1 MTKTL
6 NMKTK
11 SQQLLIDGPAGK
23 LEVEALW
30 QNENPQDAETKKVAL
45 LCHPNPLYGG
55 TMKNK
60 VVTTMFNFARDEGM
74 HVVRFNFR
82 GTGKSTGEHDYA
94 VGEIEDAM
102 AVLQWIHSQTSATQV
117 WLGGFSFGGYVTAR
131 VAEQLLVTPHIWG
144 LTDME
149 LIKVVLMAPSVENN
163 DASDVMLPTQK
174 TIQIYGDAD
183 EVIQPELMKK
193 FAEDKQIASYVVK
206 GAGHFF
212 HGRLTEIRS
221 LLEQHAR

>member
-1 MTKTL
+1 
-6 NMKTK
+6 MKTK
-11 SQQLLIDGPAGK
+11 TEEFLIDGPAGK

-30 QNENPQDAETKKVAL
+30 QNEDPRDPNTKKVAL
-45 LCHPNPLYGG
+45 LCHPNPLFDG

-82 GTGKSTGEHDYA
+82 GAGKSTGEHDYA

-102 AVLQWIHSQTSATQV
+102 AVLQWISDHTSANQL
-117 WLGGFSFGGYVTAR
+117 WLGGFSFGGYITAR

-144 LTDME
+144 LTEME
-149 LIKVVLMAPSVENN
+149 LTRVVLMAPSVENN

-183 EVIQPELMKK
+183 TVIKPELMKK
-193 FAEDKQIASYVVK
+193 FAEDKQIASYVLE

-212 HGRLTEIRS
+212 HGRLTEIRT
-221 LLEQHAR
+221 LLEQHAV

>member
-1 MTKTL
+1 
-6 NMKTK
+6 MKTK
-11 SQQLLIDGPAGK
+11 TEEFLIDGPAGK

-30 QNENPQDAETKKVAL
+30 QNVDPTDTNTKKVAL
-45 LCHPNPLYGG
+45 LCHPNPLFDG

-82 GTGKSTGEHDYA
+82 GAGKSTGEHDYA

-102 AVLQWIHSQTSATQV
+102 AVLQWISDHTSANQL
-117 WLGGFSFGGYVTAR
+117 WLGGFSFGGYITAR

-144 LTDME
+144 LTEME
-149 LIKVVLMAPSVENN
+149 LTKVILMAPSVENN

-183 EVIQPELMKK
+183 TVIKPELMKK
-193 FAEDKQIASYVVK
+193 FAEDKQIASYVLE

-212 HGRLTEIRS
+212 HGRLTEIRT
-221 LLEQHAR
+221 LLEQHAV

>member
-1 MTKTL
+1 
-6 NMKTK
+6 MKTK
-11 SQQLLIDGPAGK
+11 TEEFLIDGPAGK

-30 QNENPQDAETKKVAL
+30 QNEDPTDTNTKKVAL
-45 LCHPNPLYGG
+45 LCHPNPLFDG

-82 GTGKSTGEHDYA
+82 GAGKSTGEYDYA

-102 AVLQWIHSQTSATQV
+102 AVLQWISDHTSANQL
-117 WLGGFSFGGYVTAR
+117 WLGGFSFGGYITAR

-144 LTDME
+144 LTEME
-149 LIKVVLMAPSVENN
+149 LTKVILMAPSVENN

-183 EVIQPELMKK
+183 TVIKPELMKK
-193 FAEDKQIASYVVK
+193 FAEDKQIASYVLE

-212 HGRLTEIRS
+212 HGRLTEIRT
-221 LLEQHAR
+221 LLEQHAV

>member
-1 MTKTL
+1 MRTKTEEF
-6 NMKTK
+6 
-11 SQQLLIDGPAGK
+11 LIEGPAGK

-30 QNENPQDAETKKVAL
+30 QNEDPRDPNTKKVAL
-45 LCHPNPLYGG
+45 LCHPNPLYDG

-60 VVTTMFNFARDEGM
+60 VVTTMFNFARDQGM

-82 GTGKSTGEHDYA
+82 GAGKSTGEHDYA

-102 AVLQWIHSQTSATQV
+102 AVLQWISDKTSANQL
-117 WLGGFSFGGYVTAR
+117 WLGGFSFGGYITAR
-131 VAEQLLVTPHIWG
+131 VAEQLMVTPHIWG
-144 LTDME
+144 LSEME

-183 EVIQPELMKK
+183 TVIKPELMKK
-193 FAEDKQIASYVVK
+193 FAEDKQIASYVLE

-212 HGRLTEIRS
+212 HGRLTDVKS
-221 LLEQHAR
+221 LLEQHAV

>member
-1 MTKTL
+1 
-6 NMKTK
+6 MKTK
-11 SQQLLIDGPAGK
+11 TEKLLIDGPTGK

-30 QNENPQDAETKKVAL
+30 QNEDPKDPSTNKVAL

-94 VGEIEDAM
+94 KGEVEDAM
-102 AVLQWIHSQTSATQV
+102 AVLQWIRQQTPATKV
-117 WLGGFSFGGYVTAR
+117 WLGGFSFGGYVIAR
-131 VAEQLLVTPHIWG
+131 VAEQLMVTPHIWG
-144 LTDME
+144 LNDME
-149 LIKVVLMAPSVENN
+149 LIQVVLMAPSVEKN

-174 TIQIYGDAD
+174 TIQIYGEED
-183 EVIQPELMKK
+183 EVVSPKLMAQ
-193 FAEDKQIASYVVK
+193 FATEKQIETFVVK
-206 GAGHFF
+206 EAGHFF
-212 HGRLTEIRS
+212 HGRLTELKS
-221 LLEQHAR
+221 LLEQHARAK

>member
-1 MTKTL
+1 
-6 NMKTK
+6 MKTK
-11 SQQLLIDGPAGK
+11 TEEFLIDGPAGK

-30 QNENPQDAETKKVAL
+30 QNEDPKDTNTKKVAL
-45 LCHPNPLYGG
+45 LCHPNPLFDG

-82 GTGKSTGEHDYA
+82 GAGKSTGEHDYA

-102 AVLQWIHSQTSATQV
+102 AVLQWISDHTSANQL
-117 WLGGFSFGGYVTAR
+117 WLGGFSFGGYITAR

-144 LTDME
+144 LTEME
-149 LIKVVLMAPSVENN
+149 LTKVILMAPSVENN

-183 EVIQPELMKK
+183 TVIKPELMKK
-193 FAEDKQIASYVVK
+193 FAEDKQIASYVLE

-212 HGRLTEIRS
+212 HGRLTEIRT
-221 LLEQHAR
+221 LLEQHAV

>member
-1 MTKTL
+1 MT
-6 NMKTK
+6 TK
-11 SQQLLIDGPAGK
+11 SETYLIDGPAGK

-30 QNENPQDAETKKVAL
+30 QNDNPQDTDTKKVAL

-94 VGEIEDAM
+94 KGEIEDAM
-102 AVLQWIHSQTSATQV
+102 AVLQWIHNKTPATKV
-117 WLGGFSFGGYVTAR
+117 WLGGFSFGGYVIAR

-144 LTDME
+144 LSDLE
-149 LIKVVLMAPSVENN
+149 LMKVILMAPSVENN

-174 TIQIYGDAD
+174 TIQIYGDKD
-183 EVIQPELMKK
+183 EVVSPELMQK
-193 FAEDKQIASYVVK
+193 FADNKQIATYVIK
-206 GAGHFF
+206 DAGHFF
-212 HGRLTEIRS
+212 HGRLTELKS
-221 LLEQHAR
+221 LLEQHATC

>member
-1 MTKTL
+1 
-6 NMKTK
+6 MKTK
-11 SQQLLIDGPAGK
+11 TEEFLIDGPAGK

-30 QNENPQDAETKKVAL
+30 QNEDPTDTNTKKVAL
-45 LCHPNPLYGG
+45 LCHPNPLFDG

-82 GTGKSTGEHDYA
+82 GAGKSTGEHDYA

-102 AVLQWIHSQTSATQV
+102 AVLQWISDHTSANQL
-117 WLGGFSFGGYVTAR
+117 WLGGFSFGGYITAR

-144 LTDME
+144 LTEME
-149 LIKVVLMAPSVENN
+149 LTKVILMAPSVENN

-183 EVIQPELMKK
+183 TVIKPELMKK
-193 FAEDKQIASYVVK
+193 FAEDKQIASYVLE

-212 HGRLTEIRS
+212 HGRLTEIRT
-221 LLEQHAR
+221 LLEQHAV

>member
-1 MTKTL
+1 
-6 NMKTK
+6 MKIN
-11 SQQLLIDGPAGK
+11 SQNLLIDGPAGK

-30 QNENPQDAETKKVAL
+30 QNNDPQDINTKRFAL
-45 LCHPNPLYGG
+45 LCHPNPLFDG

-60 VVTTMFNFARDEGM
+60 VVTTLYNFARDEGM

-82 GTGKSTGEHDYA
+82 GAGKSTGEHDYA

-102 AVLQWIHSQTSATQV
+102 AVLQWICNQTLATQV
-117 WLGGFSFGGYVTAR
+117 WLGGFSFGGYIITR

-144 LTDME
+144 LTDLE
-149 LIKVVLMAPSVENN
+149 IVKVVLIAPSVENN

-174 TIQIYGDAD
+174 TIEIYGDED
-183 EVIQPELMKK
+183 NVIRPEVMKK
-193 FAEDKQIASYVVK
+193 FAEDKQIKSYVVE

-212 HGRLTEIRS
+212 HGRLTDIKY
-221 LLEQHAR
+221 LLEQHAT

>member
-1 MTKTL
+1 
-6 NMKTK
+6 MKTK
-11 SQQLLIDGPAGK
+11 TEEFLIDGPAGK

-30 QNENPQDAETKKVAL
+30 QNEDPRDPNTKKVAL
-45 LCHPNPLYGG
+45 LCHPNPLFDG

-82 GTGKSTGEHDYA
+82 GAGKSTGEHDYA

-102 AVLQWIHSQTSATQV
+102 AVLQWISDHTSANQL
-117 WLGGFSFGGYVTAR
+117 WLGGFSFGGYITAR

-144 LTDME
+144 LTEME
-149 LIKVVLMAPSVENN
+149 LTKVVLMAPSVENN

-183 EVIQPELMKK
+183 TVIKPELMKR
-193 FAEDKQIASYVVK
+193 FAEDKQIASYVLE

-212 HGRLTEIRS
+212 HGRLTEIRT
-221 LLEQHAR
+221 LLEQHAV

>member
-1 MTKTL
+1 
-6 NMKTK
+6 MKTK
-11 SQQLLIDGPAGK
+11 TEEFLIDGPAGK

-30 QNENPQDAETKKVAL
+30 QNEDPTDTNTKKVAL
-45 LCHPNPLYGG
+45 LCHPNPLFDG

-82 GTGKSTGEHDYA
+82 GAGKSTGEHNYA

-102 AVLQWIHSQTSATQV
+102 AVLQWISDHTSANQL
-117 WLGGFSFGGYVTAR
+117 WLGGFSFGGYITAR

-144 LTDME
+144 LTEME
-149 LIKVVLMAPSVENN
+149 LTKVILMAPSVENN

-183 EVIQPELMKK
+183 TVIKPELMKK
-193 FAEDKQIASYVVK
+193 FAEDKQIASYVLE

-212 HGRLTEIRS
+212 HGRLTEIRT
-221 LLEQHAR
+221 LLEQHAV